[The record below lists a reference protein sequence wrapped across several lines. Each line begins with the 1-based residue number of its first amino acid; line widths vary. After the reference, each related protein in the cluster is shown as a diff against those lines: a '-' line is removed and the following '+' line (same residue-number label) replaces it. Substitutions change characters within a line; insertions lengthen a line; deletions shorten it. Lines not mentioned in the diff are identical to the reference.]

1 MIFISSIVFQCKFTE
16 LKRENIHK
24 DQVLEKANQQLCEM
38 DMKLKQST
46 RKLQDRGNEESKLF
60 EDMNRVNAELR
71 KCRENYSS
79 LESQNARISVCGN
92 SNLPIHTTT
101 VA

>member
-1 MIFISSIVFQCKFTE
+1 MIVISSIVFQCKFTE

-79 LESQNARISVCGN
+79 LESQNARISVCGY
-92 SNLPIHTTT
+92 SNLTIHTTT
-101 VA
+101 VE